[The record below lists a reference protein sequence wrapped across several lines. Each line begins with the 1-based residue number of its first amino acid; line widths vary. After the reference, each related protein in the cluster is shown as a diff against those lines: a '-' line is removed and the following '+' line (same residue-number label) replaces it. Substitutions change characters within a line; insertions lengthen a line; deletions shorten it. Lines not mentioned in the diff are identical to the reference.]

1 MEGTN
6 EFQDWELL
14 QSNSDSEPAPVVSPD
29 SGNSFEEIDSVG
41 LIQTNYFS
49 LDSQDRHVEGLDDD
63 KSAESDNPSWIDP
76 GLEEDPARYL
86 NKEPGAFW
94 SDSSSERSEDRKI
107 SELEGIPE
115 MGFCEKGKKE
125 PNFEGIG
132 ELREEK
138 GGNAEDLEK
147 IHMGS
152 SGIEEGSAELSD
164 SEHKSP
170 VLVESEG
177 LSEEKKIESGGGVI
191 NNTGDKKSGELEK
204 RSLVWWK
211 MPMEFLKYYVV
222 RMSPV
227 WSISVA
233 AAFMGFVILGRRLYK
248 MKKKTRGLEIK
259 VTVDD
264 KKVSQVMSR
273 AARLNEAFSVVKRVP
288 VIRPALPAVGSTGNW
303 PVLSMR

>member
-1 MEGTN
+1 MEATN

-14 QSNSDSEPAPVVSPD
+14 QSSSDSEPAPVSSLD
-29 SGNSFEEIDSVG
+29 SGNTFDEIDSVG

-49 LDSQDRHVEGLDDD
+49 LDSQDRRVEGLDDD

-86 NKEPGAFW
+86 NKESGAFW
-94 SDSSSERSEDRKI
+94 SDSSSDRSEDRKI
-107 SELEGIPE
+107 CELEGINE
-115 MGFCEKGKKE
+115 MGFSEKGKRE
-125 PNFEGIG
+125 PNIEGIG
-132 ELREEK
+132 GLHEGK
-138 GGNAEDLEK
+138 GKGTEDLEN

-152 SGIEEGSAELSD
+152 SGIDELSE
-164 SEHKSP
+164 SEHNSP
-170 VLVESEG
+170 VDVAESEV
-177 LSEEKKIESGGGVI
+177 LSEEKNESGGGVI
-191 NNTGDKKSGELEK
+191 NKSSGEIEK

-227 WSISVA
+227 WSVSVA

-264 KKVSQVMSR
+264 KVSLLFWITFIDTILFDYEVLLSYYAVKKCIFMIFMPFILAKVQ
-273 AARLNEAFSVVKRVP
+273 
-288 VIRPALPAVGSTGNW
+288 
-303 PVLSMR
+303 